1 MLWGNLNHHDDAF
14 YPKTKNKKEV
24 PSDFMSERCH
34 MSKACMMQL
43 LRKASAAS
51 TRGQATA
58 GLLCAAA
65 RLCDGLKLEQE
76 SDFSKVSNE
85 FVSTKG
91 VKQR

>member
-1 MLWGNLNHHDDAF
+1 
-14 YPKTKNKKEV
+14 
-24 PSDFMSERCH
+24 
-34 MSKACMMQL
+34 MMQL